1 MRDPFWQ
8 SAKILLGF
16 RRQLLIALV
25 GALVSAACFGA
36 GIGMLLPTIQ
46 LLLNQ
51 DPPGE
56 EFAPAIKRLD
66 DPNAPPEYHKAAAW
80 LRESHPEQD
89 VRSPLHQIV
98 ERKLNRETNPQFVRD
113 IGKAIE
119 AHLPTDP
126 LGSFAVVMGLMAVL
140 TLIGSVGRYV
150 HELLVVTV
158 VFRAG
163 QVWRTRVFE
172 RLILAPM
179 DLSVKQGYADNV
191 SRLISDTSQMTNGY
205 QAILGKT
212 VAELLKGAAALTVAL
227 YLNPWLTLL
236 ALTTAPA
243 IAVLLRKFAKR
254 IRRASTMAMKERGR
268 MLAMLNESL
277 GGLAV
282 VKSHNAEGFERR
294 RFHRVNRD
302 LVRQQMRARQAK
314 ALASPV
320 IESLSLFS
328 VMGVAIAAVALI
340 YRYGYSP
347 TDFVVVLGALGAAGA
362 SVRPLS
368 TLNNDLSEA
377 DAAAKRVLD
386 VLQLPIEPLHV
397 DTRTVQANLPRHERE
412 VWFDRVSYT
421 YPGAA
426 SPALKSVTLR
436 VPHGQTVAI
445 VGGNGAGK
453 TTLLSTL
460 PRLLKPSEG
469 RVLIDGV
476 DIAPVDLRSLRSQ
489 IAVVSQ
495 QSTLFEGTIAQNIAY
510 GRRHENMDRITA
522 AARAAFAD
530 EFVRALPLGY
540 ETMLGEGGSGLSGGQ
555 KQRLCIAR
563 AILRDPT
570 ILILDE
576 ATSQID
582 ADSEAKI
589 TQALKELRLGR
600 TTFIIAHR
608 LSTVVDSDLIVVMGD
623 GGIIDQGT
631 HEELLGRCEAYISL
645 TRNQLRTP
653 VA

>member
-1 MRDPFWQ
+1 MRNPFWQ

-16 RRQLLIALV
+16 KRPLLIALV
-25 GALVSAACFGA
+25 GALVSAGCFGA
-36 GIGMLLPTIQ
+36 GIGMLVPTIQ
-46 LLLNQ
+46 LLLNK
-51 DPPGE
+51 DEPGHE
-56 EFAPAIKRLD
+56 LDPAIKRLE
-66 DPNAPPEYHKAAAW
+66 DPNAPPEYHKAADW
-80 LRESHPEQD
+80 LRQNHPEYD
-89 VRSPLHQIV
+89 SRPPLTQLVDRKLGAEKNPQIV
-98 ERKLNRETNPQFVRD
+98 RD
-113 IGKAIE
+113 VGKAIE

-126 LGSFAVVMGLMAVL
+126 LGSFAVVMGFIAVL
-140 TLIGSVGRYV
+140 TLIGSVGRYI

-191 SRLISDTSQMTNGY
+191 SRLISDTTQMTNGY

-227 YLNPWLTLL
+227 LINPWLTML
-236 ALTTAPA
+236 ALTTAPL

-254 IRRASTMAMKERGR
+254 VRRASNLAMKQRGR

-277 GGLAV
+277 GSLAV

-302 LVRQQMRARQAK
+302 MVRQQMRARQAK

-320 IESLSLFS
+320 VESLALLA
-328 VMGVAIAAVALI
+328 VMGVATAAAVLI
-340 YRYGYSP
+340 YRHGYQP
-347 TDFVVVLGALGAAGA
+347 TEFMVVLVALGAAGA

-368 TLNNDLSEA
+368 TLNNDLAEA
-377 DAAAKRVLD
+377 GAAATRVLG
-386 VLQLPIEPLHV
+386 VLDLPIEPLHI
-397 DTRTVQANLPRHERE
+397 DTRTEQPTLRRHERE
-412 VWFDRVSYT
+412 VWFDRVSYS

-426 SPALKSVTLR
+426 SPALKSVSLR

-460 PRLLKPSEG
+460 PRLLRPSDG

-510 GRRHENMDRITA
+510 GRRHESMDRITA

-540 ETMLGEGGSGLSGGQ
+540 ETMLGESGSGLSGGQ

-589 TQALKELRLGR
+589 TQALAELRLGR

-631 HEELLGRCEAYISL
+631 HDELLSRCETYISL

-653 VA
+653 MA